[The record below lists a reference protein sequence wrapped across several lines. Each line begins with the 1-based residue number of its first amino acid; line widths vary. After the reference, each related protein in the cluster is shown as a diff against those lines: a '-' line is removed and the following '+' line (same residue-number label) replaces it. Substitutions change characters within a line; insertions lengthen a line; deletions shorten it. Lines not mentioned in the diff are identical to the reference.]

1 MGSRDSGKALGV
13 REAGFTRSG
22 TPLSPWSDSGEEGKG
37 GSHLRGASLWLWQ
50 PLPSF
55 QQLCEPQHGH
65 LPLGEAYELDEF
77 LQKKQEQLFFKR

>member
-1 MGSRDSGKALGV
+1 MGSRGSGKAQGV
-13 REAGFTRSG
+13 REAGFARLFT
-22 TPLSPWSDSGEEGKG
+22 LSLVPWWGRAKG

-55 QQLCEPQHGH
+55 QQLCEPQHSH
-65 LPLGEAYELDEF
+65 LPLGEAYELNEF